1 MDTTLNPNQTA
12 PRHVLLTRADDEFVH
27 AYEEIKRADAEL
39 TRAHEQLSKLER
51 DAVPGNRSLFD
62 RPAVRGL
69 TGLLLVVCVGAA
81 AIGWQSSYGDVAKEI
96 VGRWAPQRIV
106 TSPPPLENTG
116 LAAQPTPPTV
126 QTVVE
131 KTIPPQPAL
140 LAQAAP
146 EDVAPT
152 AAATLSPELTQL
164 LQSMARDLATLGQ
177 GIEQIKASQEQLA
190 RDNAHVAEQLKA
202 SQEQMARV
210 IAKPSQAK
218 PSQAKPP
225 EVKPSQA
232 ASQQNPRPRISAPP
246 PRPTATPMRKPAPA
260 P

>member
-1 MDTTLNPNQTA
+1 
-12 PRHVLLTRADDEFVH
+12 
-27 AYEEIKRADAEL
+27 
-39 TRAHEQLSKLER
+39 
-51 DAVPGNRSLFD
+51 
-62 RPAVRGL
+62 
-69 TGLLLVVCVGAA
+69 
-81 AIGWQSSYGDVAKEI
+81 
-96 VGRWAPQRIV
+96 
-106 TSPPPLENTG
+106 
-116 LAAQPTPPTV
+116 
-126 QTVVE
+126 
-131 KTIPPQPAL
+131 
-140 LAQAAP
+140 
-146 EDVAPT
+146 
-152 AAATLSPELTQL
+152 
-164 LQSMARDLATLGQ
+164 MARDLATLGQ

>member
-1 MDTTLNPNQTA
+1 L
-12 PRHVLLTRADDEFVH
+12 
-27 AYEEIKRADAEL
+27 
-39 TRAHEQLSKLER
+39 
-51 DAVPGNRSLFD
+51 AVCIG
-62 RPAVRGL
+62 V
-69 TGLLLVVCVGAA
+69 A

-96 VGRWAPQRIV
+96 VGRWVPQRVV

-116 LAAQPTPPTV
+116 LTAQPSPPTV
-126 QTVVE
+126 QAVVE
-131 KTIPPQPAL
+131 KTTSPQPPL

-164 LQSMARDLATLGQ
+164 LQSMARDLATLRQ

-190 RDNAHVAEQLKA
+190 RDNAHTAEQLKA

-210 IAKPSQAK
+210 IAKPPEAKPSPAK
-218 PSQAKPP
+218 PSQAKTS
-225 EVKPSQA
+225 EAKTSEAKASDAKP
-232 ASQQNPRPRISAPP
+232 SQQNPRPRISAPP
-246 PRPTATPMRKPAPA
+246 TRPTATPMRKPAPA